1 MMPIQ
6 KEDKRTVDYKEN
18 KLDTIIRI
26 KTSYLVEVSDEDL
39 ANIKKYTL
47 DNFIVNDLR
56 NRRKL
61 VEEGKSTMKKTTES
75 VWLVEEKKQF
85 GE

>member
-1 MMPIQ
+1 MPIQ